1 MKTSI
6 KIIIG
11 IGLFILLVGFLGIC
25 AHHHYVLRS
34 IRGMRGTTHI
44 NRHGVDIRQKRGMNR
59 NANMLRM
66 NDMRPGMGPG
76 QRYGMGRGMGQG
88 QMNGIRRGMGPDPIN
103 GMRRGIR
110 PGPMN
115 GIRRGMG
122 PMSMNRM
129 GQGHMGS
136 GRLIEIIPNLTEKQK
151 KDIAD
156 LRQKQQ
162 DEMKKFR
169 DEMTT
174 KMLGLRE
181 TNRKKVM
188 DLLTPEQKKYVE
200 SRTGNANPGTS
211 K

>member
-1 MKTSI
+1 MKEKQREYGRTFFDLISEYPKITFFSFLVLVSI
-6 KIIIG
+6 
-11 IGLFILLVGFLGIC
+11 LMFFIFSGV
-25 AHHHYVLRS
+25 HRS

-66 NDMRPGMGPG
+66 NDMRPGIGPG

-88 QMNGIRRGMGPDPIN
+88 QMNGMRRGMGT
-103 GMRRGIR
+103 
-110 PGPMN
+110 
-115 GIRRGMG
+115 
-122 PMSMNRM
+122 MSMNRM
-129 GQGHMGS
+129 GKGNMGP
-136 GRLIEIIPNLTEKQK
+136 GRFIENIPNLTEKQK

-174 KMLGLRE
+174 KMQGLRE

-200 SRTGNANPGTS
+200 SRTGNVNPVSS

>member
-1 MKTSI
+1 MKTST

-11 IGLFILLVGFLGIC
+11 IGLFILIVGFIGIC
-25 AHHHYVLRS
+25 AHHHYVHRS
-34 IRGMRGTTHI
+34 MRGMRGTTHI
-44 NRHGVDIRQKRGMNR
+44 NRHGVDIRQKRVMNR
-59 NANMLRM
+59 KASMLRM

-76 QRYGMGRGMGQG
+76 QRSGMGRGMG
-88 QMNGIRRGMGPDPIN
+88 
-103 GMRRGIR
+103 

-122 PMSMNRM
+122 PGPMNGMRRGMGPMSINNM
-129 GQGHMGS
+129 GQGRMGS

-156 LRQKQQ
+156 LRQKQL

-169 DEMTT
+169 EDITT
-174 KMLGLRE
+174 KMQSLRE
-181 TNRKKVM
+181 ANRKKVM

-200 SRTGNANPGTS
+200 SRTGNANPVSS

>member
-11 IGLFILLVGFLGIC
+11 IGLFILIAGIVGIC
-25 AHHHYVLRS
+25 AHKHYVHRNM
-34 IRGMRGTTHI
+34 RGMRGTTHI
-44 NRHGVDIRQKRGMNR
+44 NRPLMDIRQKRGISR
-59 NANMLRM
+59 KANMFRM

-76 QRYGMGRGMGQG
+76 QRSGMGRGMGPG
-88 QMNGIRRGMGPDPIN
+88 PIN
-103 GMRRGIR
+103 GM
-110 PGPMN
+110 
-115 GIRRGMG
+115 RRGMG

-129 GQGHMGS
+129 GQGRMGY
-136 GRLIEIIPNLTEKQK
+136 GRLIEIIPNLTEKQN

-169 DEMTT
+169 DDMTT
-174 KMLGLRE
+174 KMQGLRE
-181 TNRKKVM
+181 SNRKKVM

-200 SRTGNANPGTS
+200 SRTGNANPVS
-211 K
+211 PK